1 MPNLPWYLTAIG
13 AALVWGLHYPLVE
26 QSLHR
31 VSLATVL
38 AFTTVPFVLLLPL
51 LWDLISDDLRRLAAF
66 SWRDRLPILLL
77 PITTL
82 TASLLL
88 FLSIR
93 GSNATLA
100 SLIEITYPFFVAL
113 FSWLLFREHELTPG
127 VALGGVLILAG
138 AATVILS
145 SR

>member
-1 MPNLPWYLTAIG
+1 MPHLPWYLTAIG
-13 AALVWGLHYPLVE
+13 AALVWGLHYPLIE
-26 QSLHR
+26 QALRR

-51 LWDLISDDLRRLAAF
+51 LWDLIGEDLRRLAGF
-66 SWRDRLPILLL
+66 SWRERLPVLLL
-77 PITTL
+77 PVTTL
-82 TASLLL
+82 SASLLL

-100 SLIEITYPFFVAL
+100 SLIEITYPLFVVL

-138 AATVILS
+138 TATVIFS